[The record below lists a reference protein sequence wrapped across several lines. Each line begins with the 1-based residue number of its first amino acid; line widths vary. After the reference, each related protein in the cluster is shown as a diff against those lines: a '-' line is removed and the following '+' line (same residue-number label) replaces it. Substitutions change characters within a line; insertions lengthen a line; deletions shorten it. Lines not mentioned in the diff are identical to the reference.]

1 MFAVMTQFV
10 QILPGRMRT
19 YLADSKDAIEK
30 ERHEFSLF
38 FADTTTSTFYSF
50 LTHVFIDIQIFGC
63 LTKIPT
69 MR

>member
-1 MFAVMTQFV
+1 MFAVITQFV

-19 YLADSKDAIEK
+19 YLADPKDAIEK
-30 ERHEFSLF
+30 ERHEFSIFCGYNHIDFLQ
-38 FADTTTSTFYSF
+38 F